1 MKKVGSFLI
10 LAAWFFVCAQN
21 LSAQPSPVGEPYLL
35 VPPSGENVWL
45 NPVWS
50 PDGQYLAFTSGQ
62 YIGLWVARADGSD
75 LRQLSSAEGAGF
87 GFSWS
92 ADSKTILVRPSEFRN
107 MRRFQS
113 VELIDAETGQSKVL
127 VEPSRGIRSVPQW
140 AHRDQ
145 HVAVVINEELQ
156 LLESG
161 KAPLGR
167 PVVAPENPVLFPVEG
182 KLYRAIAGQKDPA
195 ALVDFE
201 QQTIFNVSYSPD
213 GGRLAFQV
221 AARGLFVMNLDG
233 SGLKNLGWGERPR
246 WTPDGK
252 YLVVMLTSDDG
263 HRMTGGDLYAID
275 PASGAEHLLTGHT
288 SLIALS
294 PSISP
299 DGRRIAFENPEDGGI
314 YVLELTQGL

>member
-1 MKKVGSFLI
+1 MKNVFSFLI
-10 LAAWFFVCAQN
+10 LAASFFVCAQH
-21 LSAQPSPVGEPYLL
+21 SAAQPSPAGEPTLL
-35 VPPSGENVWL
+35 IPPSGENVWL

-50 PDGQYLAFTSGQ
+50 PDGQYLAFSSGQ
-62 YIGLWVARADGSD
+62 YVGLWVASADGSAV
-75 LRQLSSAEGAGF
+75 RQISSAEGAGF

-113 VELIDAETGQSKVL
+113 VELIDAATGQSKVL
-127 VEPSRGIRSVPQW
+127 LEPSRGIRSVPQW

-145 HVAVVINEELQ
+145 HVALVINEELQ

-167 PVVAPENPVLFPVEG
+167 PVVEPENPVLFPVEG
-182 KLYRAIAGQKDPA
+182 KLYRAIAGQKDPT

-233 SGLKNLGWGERPR
+233 SGLKNLGWGERPC

-252 YLVVMLTSDDG
+252 YLVVMVTSDDG
-263 HRMTGGDLYAID
+263 HRMTKGDLYAID
-275 PASGAEHLLTGHT
+275 PARGAEYLLTEHT
-288 SLIALS
+288 SIIALS
-294 PSISP
+294 PSVSP

-314 YVLELTQGL
+314 YVLELSQGF